1 MRRFV
6 IFLALAMFA
15 SLAFAS
21 RPTRL
26 PRTRV
31 RHITHSRGRHHRVR
45 IARWQR
51 AALASPIRGSHDSLV
66 RQNEMVDGEG
76 LERIENDEQLLQLT
90 QDEKLVP
97 LPENRAVGVNPT
109 LPENR
114 RFCRPW
120 TRSFLATFAQA
131 HWLKFHRALLVN
143 SAVRT
148 VEFQRSLQRYN
159 GNAAGIEGDTASP
172 HLTGATIDV
181 AKQGMTRAELK
192 WAREYLLRLQELGKL
207 DAEEEFKQSVFH
219 ITVYNTFS
227 DALSAA
233 VGTAR

>member
-1 MRRFV
+1 MRRLLFIFV
-6 IFLALAMFA
+6 IVALS

-21 RPTRL
+21 KPTRL

-31 RHITHSRGRHHRVR
+31 RHTSHKRHR
-45 IARWQR
+45 IRIPRWQR

-66 RQNEMVDGEG
+66 RQNSIVDEEG
-76 LERIENDEQLLQLT
+76 LERIQDDDQLLQLT
-90 QDEKLVP
+90 ADERLVA
-97 LPENRAVGVNPT
+97 LPENGSIGVTPT

-131 HWLKFHRALLVN
+131 HWRKFHRSLIVT

-148 VEFQRSLQRYN
+148 VEFQQELQRYN
-159 GNAAGIEGDTASP
+159 GNAAGIEGETASP

-192 WAREYLLRLQELGKL
+192 WARNYLLRLQQLGKL
-207 DAEEEFKQSVFH
+207 DAEEEFRQPVFH
-219 ITVYNTFS
+219 ITVYNS
-227 DALSAA
+227 
-233 VGTAR
+233 